1 MMKKS
6 ELQEILNRINALAG
20 FNTTNLNEYISL
32 LKLSA
37 EKIQSIHQEERTP
50 MLDAWLSMGLQE
62 LKRELNVR
70 IMNELPKMSPERQK
84 TEFMYSRSTIS
95 MALTNILMHL

>member
-1 MMKKS
+1 MKKS
-6 ELQEILNRINALAG
+6 ELQQILNHINSLTG
-20 FNTTNLNEYISL
+20 FTPENLNVYETL
-32 LKLSA
+32 LKQCN
-37 EKIQSIHQEERTP
+37 EKLQSIQQEDRSP

-62 LKRELNVR
+62 IQRELNVR
-70 IMNELPKMSPERQK
+70 LKNEFPSMNPERQK